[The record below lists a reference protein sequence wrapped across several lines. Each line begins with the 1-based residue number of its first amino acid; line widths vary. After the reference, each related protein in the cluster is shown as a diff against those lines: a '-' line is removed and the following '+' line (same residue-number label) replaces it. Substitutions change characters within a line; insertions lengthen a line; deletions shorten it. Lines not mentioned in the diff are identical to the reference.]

1 MAPRPVIEVQN
12 LTKLYDERPA
22 VTDITF
28 SVPRGQVL
36 GFLGPNGAG
45 KSTTMRILCG
55 YLGATAGTASI
66 SGYDVFDDSLEV
78 RRRVGYLPETTPLYN
93 EMRVTGYL
101 ELMCR
106 IRGVPRRRRRQ
117 RVDYALQACGLT
129 ERRRAVIG
137 RLSKGLRQRVGLAQA
152 VVQDP

>member
-66 SGYDVFDDSLEV
+66 SGYDLFDDSLQV

-93 EMRVTGYL
+93 ETPVTGYL
-101 ELMCR
+101 QLRCR
-106 IRGVPRRRRRQ
+106 TRRRPRRRR
-117 RVDYALQACGLT
+117 
-129 ERRRAVIG
+129 
-137 RLSKGLRQRVGLAQA
+137 
-152 VVQDP
+152 